1 MKDFEEIAQIANGLK
16 FYKTDLHVHYP
27 IEIKNETECFENG
40 VNIQSVVDKFLEF
53 KYDLVAIGDH
63 NSIKAIQEIKEF
75 IDNNSDLIKKIRIL
89 PSIELNLKENYHLV
103 LIFPETFTE
112 DQIRDLLVGF
122 GLESPPEGDYDEEET
137 LHFFENTKSVSD
149 KSMDK
154 ILERCKKAGVIVI
167 APHSRKSKGFDNAVN
182 SRDRK
187 RIIKEDLLTILD
199 CETLPEFYTVSNK
212 DLGKRIAHIRCS
224 DAHKLSEIGNK
235 ATWIKMDLPRYK
247 SFQQIIYEPKLRILR
262 EEPTSKIT
270 LKIIGLIVDGG
281 MLKDIKVHFN
291 ENYNSIIGGTGSGK
305 SSIIDIFKYI
315 FGSLGLNNK
324 FKKIT
329 LNRLRDIHNVGT
341 KFILYCQKNG
351 DIYKIIKEI
360 PLIEKELK
368 SKDIEK
374 LILNLPSCEIY
385 KLIAGQ
391 FNKISEGVDEIFQPV
406 IFGQNE
412 LLDYSFAS
420 EDLVNMFDLK
430 VKDKIYKDYIL
441 FYEEIK
447 ERIKVIDDLTKL
459 NDNLD
464 EVSSQIEEYNKIIE
478 ERERLLEDIKEN
490 FPDIDIYNK
499 ERQIYK
505 GLLEKLKYNEEII
518 ESFLKVLALDVEVIN
533 LAEVKNKDLF
543 EKINEIIQQILEG
556 FKDFKNVAKEFK
568 ELKEKIQNIYKSE
581 LEIIYTQYDLEFKE
595 FCKQNN
601 VQDNI
606 AIQEYINSQEND
618 KNKLIFKKQ
627 EIEKEIEKLHEEK
640 TLLLNDITML
650 NEKNKTLL
658 ETWRR
663 YANDFTRQMH
673 GLTKIEIE
681 SEIDSEEYTNV
692 LKELGLNSAQIKK
705 IVNKIKPDVFVE
717 LFMNERENFKEKLN
731 ELNFKNVTIEKII
744 GNFNESIRLR
754 CKLCLEKLLVRF
766 FLKKNEKF
774 KSIDDLSTGERCATL
789 LNFVFCQADE
799 PVIIDQ
805 PEDNI
810 DYNYIK
816 STINILKEQKSI
828 RQFII
833 VSHNQNLPVLAD
845 ADLILTMNNIDDK
858 KIEIQNKGSLEN
870 EEIHN
875 SILNLEGGREA
886 FKLRMKK
893 YQLIEI

>member
-1 MKDFEEIAQIANGLK
+1 LEDFEEITKIANGLK

-27 IEIKNETECFENG
+27 IEIKNESECFEIG
-40 VNIQSVVDKFLEF
+40 VDIQRVVDKFLEF
-53 KYDLVAIGDH
+53 KYDLVAIGNH

-75 IDNNSDLIKKIRIL
+75 SDNNSDILQKIRIL

-103 LIFPETFTE
+103 LIFPDIFTE

-122 GLESPPEGDYDEEET
+122 GFKSPPEGDYDEEET
-137 LHFFENTKSVSD
+137 LHFFENTKSVCEKD
-149 KSMDK
+149 MNK
-154 ILERCKKAGVIVI
+154 ILEKCKKAGVIVI
-167 APHSRKSKGFDNAVN
+167 APHTTKNKGFDDNVN

-187 RIIKEDLLTILD
+187 RIIKADLLNILD
-199 CETLPEFYTVSNK
+199 CEELPEFYTVSNK
-212 DLGKRIAHIRCS
+212 DLEKRLAHIRCS
-224 DAHKLSEIGNK
+224 DAHKLSEIGNN

-247 SFQQIIYEPKLRILR
+247 SFQQLIYEPKLRILR
-262 EEPTSKIT
+262 EEPTSKIKF
-270 LKIIGLIVDGG
+270 KIIGLFVDGG
-281 MLKDIKVHFN
+281 MLKDVKVHFN

-305 SSIIDIFKYI
+305 SSTIDIFKYI

-324 FKKIT
+324 FKKLT

-341 KFILYCQKNG
+341 KFVLYCQRNA
-351 DIYKIIKEI
+351 DIYKIIREV

-374 LILNLPSCEIY
+374 LILNLPSCEIF
-385 KLIAGQ
+385 KLIASQ
-391 FNKISEGVDEIFQPV
+391 FNKISDDIDEIFQPV

-412 LLDYSFAS
+412 LLDYSFDS
-420 EDLVNMFDLK
+420 EDLVNMFNLK
-430 VKDKIYKDYIL
+430 VKDTIYKDYIA
-441 FYEEIK
+441 FFEQIR
-447 ERIKVIDDLTKL
+447 ERIKIVDDLAKL
-459 NDNLD
+459 NDKLGELD
-464 EVSSQIEEYNKIIE
+464 FQIEEFNKIIE
-478 ERERLLEDIKEN
+478 ERQRLLEDIKEN
-490 FPDIDIYNK
+490 FPDIDTYNK
-499 ERQIYK
+499 ERQVYK
-505 GLLEKLKYNEEII
+505 GLMEKLNNNEKIM
-518 ESFLKVLALDVEVIN
+518 ESFLKELILDVEVID
-533 LAEVKNKDLF
+533 LTEVKNNDHF
-543 EKINEIIQQILEG
+543 EQINEIIQQILED
-556 FKDFKNVAKEFK
+556 FKDFKIKSNKFK
-568 ELKEKIQNIYKSE
+568 ELKEKIQKIYNSE
-581 LEIIYTQYDLEFKE
+581 LEIIYTKYDLEFKE

-601 VQDNI
+601 IQDNI

-618 KNKLIFKKQ
+618 KNILILKKQ
-627 EIEKEIEKLHEEK
+627 EIEKEIEKLNEEK
-640 TLLLNDITML
+640 TLLFNDIAML
-650 NEKNKTLL
+650 YEKNSSLL

-663 YANDFTRQMH
+663 YANDFTSQMH
-673 GLTKIEIE
+673 GLTKIEIG
-681 SEIDSEEYTNV
+681 SETDSEEYTKV
-692 LKELGLNSAQIKK
+692 LKELGLNSTQIKK
-705 IVNKIKPDVFVE
+705 IVNGIEPDVFVE
-717 LFMNERENFKEKLN
+717 LYMNERENFKEKLQ
-731 ELNFKNVTIEKII
+731 ELKFKDVTIEKII
-744 GNFNESIRLR
+744 GNFNESLQLR
-754 CKLCLEKLLVRF
+754 CKLCLEKPLVQF

-774 KSIDDLSTGERCATL
+774 KSIDDISTGERCATL

-816 STINILKEQKSI
+816 STINILKEQKST

-858 KIEIQNKGSLEN
+858 KIEIQNRGSLEN